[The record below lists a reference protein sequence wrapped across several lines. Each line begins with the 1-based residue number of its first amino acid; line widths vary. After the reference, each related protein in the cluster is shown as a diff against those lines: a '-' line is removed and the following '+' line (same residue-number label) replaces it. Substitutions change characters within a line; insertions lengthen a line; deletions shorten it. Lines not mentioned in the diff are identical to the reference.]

1 MRLRERCIQ
10 KRSHFSQKSEPY
22 MNRSTPSLPLLS
34 LSGAQPCAVVVSR
47 ASRTSEQSQST
58 TATRRAWISPMQS
71 TLWPTASRRT
81 RRGRCLLR
89 VIFRTKEIGSGNKN
103 ILIARLG
110 RLGSESETERLKT
123 LSPKLNVLPAPQCA
137 TQIEELAGSRLAT
150 SAQPPRT
157 TSPFYLSSS
166 AVAVMCLSYGKILRE
181 NKKTS
186 QESCETCETALR
198 PLSDRSS
205 PLASTGLFTR
215 GGWS

>member
-10 KRSHFSQKSEPY
+10 KRSYFSQKSEPY
-22 MNRSTPSLPLLS
+22 MNRSTPSLLLAS
-34 LSGAQPCAVVVSR
+34 LSGARAWAVVVSR
-47 ASRTSEQSQST
+47 ASRTSERSQST

-81 RRGRCLLR
+81 RRGRRLLR
-89 VIFRTKEIGSGNKN
+89 VTFRTKEIGSGNKN

-150 SAQPPRT
+150 A
-157 TSPFYLSSS
+157 
-166 AVAVMCLSYGKILRE
+166 
-181 NKKTS
+181 
-186 QESCETCETALR
+186 
-198 PLSDRSS
+198 
-205 PLASTGLFTR
+205 LFTR
-215 GGWS
+215 GGWSTRSEPAIS

>member
-10 KRSHFSQKSEPY
+10 KRSSFSQKSEPY
-22 MNRSTPSLPLLS
+22 MNRSTPSLPLPS
-34 LSGAQPCAVVVSR
+34 LSAARASAVVVSR
-47 ASRTSEQSQST
+47 ASRTSERSQST

-81 RRGRCLLR
+81 RRGRRLLR
-89 VIFRTKEIGSGNKN
+89 ATFRTKVIGSGNKN

-157 TSPFYLSSS
+157 TSPFSLHVSSQHAPQPMRFIVPLETPGALLEGLRCLTSSS
-166 AVAVMCLSYGKILRE
+166 LLP
-181 NKKTS
+181 T
-186 QESCETCETALR
+186 
-198 PLSDRSS
+198 P
-205 PLASTGLFTR
+205 
-215 GGWS
+215 